1 MLLAAALMWMSAAA
15 GQTPAPDTF
24 YAEFAKHRDAIESM
38 RAEFVQTTTNPDET
52 DTATGKLIYTRP
64 KRLLFRYADPALD
77 YMIDGLRAYEY
88 DPDIAQLTIY
98 DIEDKPESEAFY
110 LGFESN
116 ADRLKQAYDIYTMAP
131 DDPNTHVLAVEFVP
145 KPKEDGEAPLFER
158 VRLQLRKPDM
168 LPSKILIINDE
179 ESRTEFTVT
188 NFGINE
194 QMPEHLDELK
204 VPEGTVIVENDE
216 YVGEAPVGGM
226 VFPKPAVASVDSEDL
241 P

>member
-1 MLLAAALMWMSAAA
+1 MLLAAALVWMGAAA
-15 GQTPAPDTF
+15 GQTPAPADF
-24 YAEFAKHRDAIESM
+24 YTEFAKHRDAIASM

-52 DTATGKLIYTRP
+52 DTAEGKLIYTRP
-64 KRLLFRYADPALD
+64 KRLLFRYTDPPLD

-88 DPDIAQLTIY
+88 DPDIAQVTIY

-116 ADRLKQAYDIYTMAP
+116 ADRLREAYEIYTLPP
-131 DDPNTHVLAVEFVP
+131 DDPATHVLAVEFVP
-145 KPKEDGEAPLFER
+145 KPKPDGESPLFER
-158 VRLQLRKPDM
+158 VRLQLRKSDM
-168 LPSKILIINDE
+168 LPSKILIINDA
-179 ESRTEFTVT
+179 ESRTEFTVS

-194 QMPEHLDELK
+194 PMPEGMDHLK

-216 YVGEAPVGGM
+216 YTGDVPVGGA
-226 VFPKPAVASVDSEDL
+226 VFPKPEIAKVDSEDL

>member
-1 MLLAAALMWMSAAA
+1 MLLAAALMVMGAAA
-15 GQTPAPDTF
+15 GQVPAPDEF
-24 YAEFAKHRDAIESM
+24 YAEFARHRDAIESM

-52 DTATGKLIYTRP
+52 DTAEGKLIYVRP
-64 KRLLFRYADPALD
+64 RRLLFRYTDPPLD

-88 DPDIAQLTIY
+88 DPDIAQITIY

-116 ADRLKQAYDIYTMAP
+116 ADRLKEAYDIYTMPP
-131 DDPNTHVLAVEFVP
+131 DDAQTHVLAVEFVP
-145 KPKEDGEAPLFER
+145 KPKEDGEPPLFER

-168 LPSKILIINDE
+168 LPSKILIVNDA
-179 ESRTEFTVT
+179 ESRTEFAVT

-194 QMPEHLDELK
+194 PMPEHLDELK
-204 VPEGTVIVENDE
+204 VPEGTVIVENDV
-216 YVGEAPVGGM
+216 YAGDVPAGGA
-226 VFPKPAVASVDSEDL
+226 VFPKPAVASVQSEDL